1 MLSEMGL
8 SFSLEMSAPHWLRDV
23 TRTIVQ
29 AQCLHAILLP
39 TTRKEVKLMFQQI
52 IHSLL
57 GGRLCYE
64 HMHNICL
71 DGHFFF
77 SPVFVLLGHTFL
89 ICCPACL
96 TECDHVCS
104 MQHVPHITEVAQS
117 PLWCCVHR
125 GSSLMQF
132 HCERVQL
139 LIWAY
144 AHPCCV
150 QEPCTSGPSE
160 EAAAKMWF

>member
-39 TTRKEVKLMFQQI
+39 ITRKEVKLMFQQI

-64 HMHNICL
+64 LMHNICL

-77 SPVFVLLGHTFL
+77 SS
-89 ICCPACL
+89 ICAAR
-96 TECDHVCS
+96 
-104 MQHVPHITEVAQS
+104 PHIS
-117 PLWCCVHR
+117 D
-125 GSSLMQF
+125 
-132 HCERVQL
+132 L
-139 LIWAY
+139 L
-144 AHPCCV
+144 P
-150 QEPCTSGPSE
+150 GLLD
-160 EAAAKMWF
+160 